1 MAQSEK
7 KKLLLHKELE
17 DSTKLQK
24 SLRTN
29 SFKKKNYFL
38 EQLLIY
44 GSNLAQTKS
53 VAGKA
58 KGWYRLPLGGGS
70 NGKDKYLWYAAGDR
84 GVGKEFG
91 LKSNEILVRSIR
103 DHDDTKFDL
112 KPGAKKNWIEVK
124 IQEFDKNQKEF
135 KNLTKRQEQII
146 NSKSNVTIIEGYP
159 GTGKTIALLKKSDK
173 FKNKKQIYLTYSN
186 YLGTRAKMWFDAKN
200 TLIEDREVFTFSEI
214 INAFSKTNEL
224 SFNFSEKMHN
234 NHLEAEEAFNAFV
247 NKQRINLKNW
257 RNKLDVKNNSLLYYE
272 IYANAF
278 GVNKKDLGNIKD
290 TIIGNFKLRKKAL
303 GKDYGVPSTIIN
315 KIFESKDEA
324 TLFPNLVATRELC
337 SKFISKEINIPK
349 TLKDVDV
356 VLIDEIQDLTE
367 IEYFFLL
374 MYVKTLDSSSN
385 IIVAGDESQTVK
397 PSRFKWTMFND
408 TLRSK
413 AKIVPIQKNTKEF
426 QSRFNLEES
435 LRSPTQIANL
445 IHNTQALYGSID
457 KKNRPSVKN
466 YISNVSDKY
475 GRVIYFSAQNDD
487 ELSEVINA
495 ISELPSSSC
504 IYVGGK
510 VPNKLSNNNLEG
522 KVETTE
528 SVKGL
533 DYGVVGLVDFG
544 KYLSSIE
551 KDIESKEDGKK
562 NLDSLRT
569 KIDRLRVAVSR
580 ATDVLILLDVN
591 PKYGEV
597 KKQNLNKEKGYLPF
611 VQKLFNFDVNS
622 DKELFSII
630 TSKDELIEEIS
641 ENISREEFITKKI
654 DQIYKS
660 IEDNPIS
667 VLNDSSSLLQNT
679 KQAFIEHDVSKELYK
694 SVLILNIVS
703 NLNSL
708 LTSRGIND
716 NFYQYRSS
724 IRNYI
729 RELTNQGIFQEDLS
743 RKINEYVS
751 KIEQYKITLISKEI
765 NEKSVKNLNVL
776 IKNKTILNKLI
787 ISNNKIDVLGP
798 STGRQIDYFFEALK
812 NIPTPDLKTIN
823 LLNSTIKIYIKT
835 FINKNKNEKERKNLV
850 DDFEESL
857 KIIYKN
863 WAEYSEKNAVG
874 VNKNEELEKALECL
888 KIQADLSKSSE
899 VYVNVVK
906 ILRRLKQH
914 SEALKYLNMIKE
926 NLNNQ
931 KIFSDSKR
939 DLENLQNIFTLIS
952 KVNENGVFLE
962 EEIEYI
968 NKQLNEKL

>member
-1 MAQSEK
+1 M
-7 KKLLLHKELE
+7 KKLLLHKDLK

-24 SLRTN
+24 SLRNN

-44 GSNLAQTKS
+44 GSNLAQTKG

-84 GVGKEFG
+84 GVGGEFG

-112 KPGAKKNWIEVK
+112 NPGEKKNWTEVK

-186 YLGTRAKMWFDAKN
+186 YLGTRAKMWFDAKS

-234 NHLEAEEAFNAFV
+234 NHLEAEEAFSTFV
-247 NKQRINLKNW
+247 IKQRINLKNW
-257 RNKLDVKNNSLLYYE
+257 RNKLDVRNNSLLYYE

-278 GVNKKDLGNIKD
+278 GVNNKDLGNVKD
-290 TIIGNFKLRKKAL
+290 TVLDNFKLRKKTL
-303 GKDYGVPSTIIN
+303 GKDGGVPLTIIN
-315 KIFESKDEA
+315 KIFESKNEA
-324 TLFPNLVATRELC
+324 TLFPNLVAVRELC
-337 SKFISKEINIPK
+337 SKFIKNEIKIPK

-374 MYVKTLDSSSN
+374 MYVKTLDSNSN

-397 PSRFKWTMFND
+397 PSLFKWTAFND
-408 TLRSK
+408 TLRNK
-413 AKIVPIQKNTKEF
+413 AKITPIQKNSKEY
-426 QSRFNLEES
+426 QGRFNLEES

-445 IHNTQALYGSID
+445 IHNTKSLYGSVN

-466 YISNVSDKY
+466 YVSNVSDKF
-475 GRVIYFSAQNDD
+475 GRVIYFSAKNDN
-487 ELSEVINA
+487 ELGEVINA

-510 VPNKLSNNNLEG
+510 VPNKFSKSNLQG

-544 KYLSSIE
+544 KYLASIE

-562 NLDSLRT
+562 SLDSLRT

-580 ATDVLILLDVN
+580 ATDIIILLDVN
-591 PKYGEV
+591 PKYKEV
-597 KKQNLNKEKGYLPF
+597 KKQNISTEEGYLPF
-611 VQKLFNFDVNS
+611 VNKLFNFDVNS

-667 VLNDSSSLLQNT
+667 ILNDSSSLLQNA
-679 KQAFIEHDVSKELYK
+679 KQAFIEHDVSKDLYK

-708 LTSRGIND
+708 LTSREITD
-716 NFYQYRSS
+716 EFYQYRAS
-724 IRNYI
+724 IKSYLD
-729 RELTNQGIFQEDLS
+729 ELTKRKLYQEDLS
-743 RKINEYVS
+743 QDIKKYVS
-751 KIEQYKITLISKEI
+751 KIEQYKVSLITKEI
-765 NEKSVKNLNVL
+765 DEKAVRNLNGL
-776 IKNKTILNKLI
+776 IQKKIILNKLI
-787 ISNNKIDVLGP
+787 IKNNNIDVLGS
-798 STGRQIDYFFEALK
+798 STAKQIDYFFEALK
-812 NIPTPDLKTIN
+812 NIPTPNLGTIN
-823 LLNSTIKIYIKT
+823 LINSTINIYIKSLMSKK
-835 FINKNKNEKERKNLV
+835 IKEKDRKNLLE
-850 DDFEESL
+850 DFQESL

-863 WAEYSEKNAVG
+863 WSEFSEKNAVG
-874 VNKNEELEKALECL
+874 AIKDDELEKSLECS
-888 KIQADLSKSSE
+888 KILAELSHSSE
-899 VYVNVVK
+899 VYINVVK
-906 ILRRLKQH
+906 ILRRLKRH
-914 SEALKYLNMIKE
+914 NEALKYLKKIKS
-926 NLNNQ
+926 NLDSE
-931 KIFSDSKR
+931 KIFTESKR
-939 DLENLQNIFTLIS
+939 DLEDLQKIFSLITQ
-952 KVNENGVFLE
+952 VNANGVFLSE
-962 EEIEYI
+962 EVEFI
-968 NKQLNEKL
+968 NKQLNEKF

>member
-1 MAQSEK
+1 MTQSEK
-7 KKLLLHKELE
+7 KKLLLHKDLE
-17 DSTKLQK
+17 DSTKLKK
-24 SLRTN
+24 SLRAN

-84 GVGKEFG
+84 GVGKKLG

-112 KPGAKKNWIEVK
+112 NPGTNKNWIEVE
-124 IQEFDKNQKEF
+124 IEEFDKNQNEF

-186 YLGTRAKMWFDAKN
+186 YLGTRAKMWFDAKDS
-200 TLIEDREVFTFSEI
+200 LIEDREVFTFSEV

-234 NHLEAEEAFNAFV
+234 NHLEAEEVFNAFV
-247 NKQRINLKNW
+247 SKQRINLKNW

-278 GVNKKDLGNIKD
+278 GVNRKEVGSVKD
-290 TIIGNFKLRKKAL
+290 TIIENFKLRKRAL
-303 GKDYGVPSTIIN
+303 GKDYGVPLTIIN

-324 TLFPNLVATRELC
+324 TLFPNLIATRELC

-374 MYVKTLDSSSN
+374 MYVKTLDSNSN

-413 AKIVPIQKNTKEF
+413 AKIVPIKKDAKEF

-475 GRVIYFSAQNDD
+475 GRVIYFSAQNDS
-487 ELSEVINA
+487 ELIEVINA

-510 VPNKLSNNNLEG
+510 VPNKFSGNNLEG
-522 KVETTE
+522 NVETTE

-591 PKYGEV
+591 PKYGEI
-597 KKQNLNKEKGYLPF
+597 KKQNLNRKEGYLPF
-611 VQKLFNFDVNS
+611 VQKLFNYDVNS

-660 IEDNPIS
+660 IEDNPTS

-679 KQAFIEHDVSKELYK
+679 KQAFIEHDVSKDLYK
-694 SVLILNIVS
+694 SVLILNIVC

-708 LTSRGIND
+708 LTSREID
-716 NFYQYRSS
+716 EKFYQYKSS
-724 IRNYI
+724 IRNYLN
-729 RELTNQGIFQEDLS
+729 ELTKQGIFKEDLS
-743 RKINEYVS
+743 QKIKEYVS
-751 KIEQYKITLISKEI
+751 KTEQYKITLISKEI
-765 NEKSVKNLNVL
+765 DEKSVRNLNGL
-776 IKNKTILNKLI
+776 IQKKTILNKLI
-787 ISNNKIDVLGP
+787 ISNNKTDVLGP
-798 STGRQIDYFFEALK
+798 STSRQIDYFFEALK
-812 NIPTPDLKTIN
+812 NIPTPNLNTIK
-823 LLNSTIKIYIKT
+823 LLNSTINTYIKT
-835 FINKNKNEKERKNLV
+835 FINKNKNEKEKRNLL
-850 DDFEESL
+850 DDFQESL

-863 WAEYSEKNAVG
+863 WAEYSEENAVG
-874 VNKNEELEKALECL
+874 VDKNEELEKALECL
-888 KIQADLSKSSE
+888 KILAELSKSSE

-914 SEALKYLNMIKE
+914 NEALTYLNTIKE

-931 KIFSDSKR
+931 KIFSESKR
-939 DLENLQNIFTLIS
+939 DLENLQNIFNLIS
-952 KVNENGVFLE
+952 KVNEDGVFLE
-962 EEIEYI
+962 EEIDFI